1 MPSRTRV
8 MKIILQITSSSCIN
22 PFHYGFIFDL
32 TSVGLVLGGDLLVCS
47 PLFEKRGGFSG
58 W

>member
-1 MPSRTRV
+1 M

-32 TSVGLVLGGDLLVCS
+32 TSVGLGLGDDLLVCS
-47 PLFEKRGGFSG
+47 PLFEKRGGFPD
-58 W
+58 